1 MNLRRFISWWRHIRS
16 LGVSFCCAT
25 SDQMLPLKSKHT
37 EKRPEC
43 MILTR
48 INVSHRYIEHGG
60 SGPELEAW

>member
-16 LGVSFCCAT
+16 LGVSFAALHVIKCK
-25 SDQMLPLKSKHT
+25 DVQSKHT